1 MNIGNVS
8 LSSPYMGQLS
18 AMGNRFGFGGGG
30 AMAQK
35 GDMGRPPD
43 PVEIFNKVD
52 EDGSGGLDQTEF
64 QDLADKISEATGQE
78 VDVEALF
85 ATYDA
90 DGDGVLNQEETD
102 SAMAAN
108 RPQGPPPGGMMG
120 GMQGGMQ
127 GGAPPDLSQIFT
139 DTDED
144 EDGSLNET
152 EAQSLADM
160 ISKATGEEM
169 EAEALLET
177 YDTDEDGVLSEEEA
191 TTALEANQPEGP
203 PPPGGMP
210 PQVHNSGSAHVS
222 AIESY
227 LQMAFQGAGQDRE
240 SNMFAMFGGSAPS
253 DGSSPIFSVDT
264 RI

>member
-8 LSSPYMGQLS
+8 LGSPYMGKLS
-18 AMGNRFGFGGGG
+18 AMGNRSGSGGISG
-30 AMAQK
+30 AMAPK
-35 GDMGRPPD
+35 EAMGSPPD

-78 VDVEALF
+78 VDVGALF

-90 DGDGVLNQEETD
+90 NGDGILNQEETD
-102 SAMAAN
+102 AVMAAN

-120 GMQGGMQ
+120 G
-127 GGAPPDLSQIFT
+127 APPGLSQIFT
-139 DTDED
+139 DADED

-160 ISKATGEEM
+160 ISKATGQDM
-169 EAEALLET
+169 DAQALLAN
-177 YDTDEDGVLSEEEA
+177 YDTDEDGVLSEAEA
-191 TTALEANQPEGP
+191 TAALEAYRPEGP
-203 PPPGGMP
+203 PSPGGMP
-210 PQVHNSGSAHVS
+210 PQVRGSGSAHNS
-222 AIESY
+222 AIDSY
-227 LQMAFQGAGQDRE
+227 MQMASQGAGQGRE
-240 SNMFAMFGGSAPS
+240 SFALFGDRAAS
-253 DGSSPIFSVDT
+253 DGFSRIFSVDT

>member
-18 AMGNRFGFGGGG
+18 AMGNRSGFGGISG

-35 GDMGRPPD
+35 GAMGSPPD
-43 PVEIFNKVD
+43 PVEIFNKV
-52 EDGSGGLDQTEF
+52 
-64 QDLADKISEATGQE
+64 
-78 VDVEALF
+78 
-85 ATYDA
+85 
-90 DGDGVLNQEETD
+90 
-102 SAMAAN
+102 
-108 RPQGPPPGGMMG
+108 
-120 GMQGGMQ
+120 
-127 GGAPPDLSQIFT
+127 
-139 DTDED
+139 DED

-169 EAEALLET
+169 DAEALLAT

-191 TTALEANQPEGP
+191 TAALEANRPEGP
-203 PPPGGMP
+203 PPQGGMP
-210 PQVHNSGSAHVS
+210 PQVRGSGSAHTS

-227 LQMAFQGAGQDRE
+227 LQTASQGAGQGRE
-240 SNMFAMFGGSAPS
+240 SNMFAMFDGSAPS
-253 DGSSPIFSVDT
+253 DGFSRIFSVDT